1 MQLFNNNIEKSKT
14 RQACLWRQMFEQ
26 SFSSI
31 SEQFTTLR
39 FFPVKI
45 RNQMKTKLFDFLCLL
60 INHNAIKLLFSPSF
74 PQPFWE
80 IGEFSVKKYFTDH
93 WQANTFQ
100 LFIAIKVD
108 FSSPFFFCTRRS
120 KGEFSRDY
128 LINVGTYLFAYH

>member
-1 MQLFNNNIEKSKT
+1 MQLLITTSKNQKLARRARDVKCSNKAFHQLVNNS
-14 RQACLWRQMFEQ
+14 QLWG
-26 SFSSI
+26 SFLLK
-31 SEQFTTLR
+31 F
-39 FFPVKI
+39 K
-45 RNQMKTKLFDFLCLL
+45 NQMKTKLFDFLCLL

-93 WQANTFQ
+93 WKANTIQ
-100 LFIAIKVD
+100 LFVAIKVD
-108 FSSPFFFCTRRS
+108 FSSPFFFCTHRS